1 MIRIHSSLLVVA
13 AFSLCSCA
21 SEQPPVEGT
30 LAMGGTPTDANAQAG
45 GTVSTAG
52 SPSTQAGASGT
63 SGSTGT
69 AGIGGTGQT
78 SNGGAA
84 SGNPSGVGGAAGAN
98 AAGGSAGGGG
108 TAGGAGAGTAG
119 GPAQNLALSHCYK
132 TGCTAQWKEDPCNA
146 FDGNMATVTG
156 PAKTWDSSQGALA
169 VDLGQTVAIG
179 KVVVY
184 YEPGSSDPNPGY
196 ALEVSSDGNTWTLV
210 KDVTSPNLVDTQT
223 DLKASGRYLRVRG
236 KQFFFDPWWLHSV
249 SEIEVWP
256 ATGAL

>member
-1 MIRIHSSLLVVA
+1 MIKIHSSLLAVGI
-13 AFSLCSCA
+13 FSLCSCA
-21 SEQPPVEGT
+21 SEQPPVDGT
-30 LAMGGTPTDANAQAG
+30 ISMGGTANDAKPSAAG
-45 GTVSTAG
+45 TASTAG
-52 SPSTQAGASGT
+52 SPSTQAGASNTGGSSGT
-63 SGSTGT
+63 VGMG
-69 AGIGGTGQT
+69 GIGQASPAGGTP
-78 SNGGAA
+78 SNV
-84 SGNPSGVGGAAGAN
+84 SGAAGVN
-98 AAGGSAGGGG
+98 AVGGSAGGGG
-108 TAGGAGAGTAG
+108 TTGGTAG

-210 KDVTSPNLVDTQT
+210 KDVTNPNLVDTQT
-223 DLKASGRYLRVRG
+223 DLHASGRYLRVRG

-256 ATGAL
+256 TTGAL

>member
-1 MIRIHSSLLVVA
+1 MIRTHSSLLAVGII
-13 AFSLCSCA
+13 SLCSCA
-21 SEQPPVEGT
+21 SEQPPVEDTG
-30 LAMGGTPTDANAQAG
+30 MGGTANDVNHPAAG
-45 GTVSTAG
+45 SASTAG
-52 SPSTQAGASGT
+52 SPSTQAGASNNGGT
-63 SGSTGT
+63 SGGAGMGGTSPTSPT
-69 AGIGGTGQT
+69 AGTP
-78 SNGGAA
+78 
-84 SGNPSGVGGAAGAN
+84 GNVNGAAGEN
-98 AAGGSAGGGG
+98 AAGGTAGGGG
-108 TAGGAGAGTAG
+108 TADGGTAG

-132 TGCTAQWKEDPCNA
+132 IGCTAQWKEDPCNA

-196 ALEVSSDGNTWTLV
+196 SLEVSSDGNTWTLV
-210 KDVTSPNLVDTQT
+210 KEVTKPDLVDTQT

-256 ATGAL
+256 TTSVL

>member
-1 MIRIHSSLLVVA
+1 MIKIHSSLFVVGI
-13 AFSLCSCA
+13 FSLCSCA
-21 SEQPPVEGT
+21 SEQPSVDGT
-30 LAMGGTPTDANAQAG
+30 PARGGTANDAQPPAAG
-45 GTVSTAG
+45 TASTAG
-52 SPSTQAGASGT
+52 SPSTQAGASNTGGSSGT
-63 SGSTGT
+63 VGM
-69 AGIGGTGQT
+69 GGTGQASPT
-78 SNGGAA
+78 GGTPGDV
-84 SGNPSGVGGAAGAN
+84 SGAAGVN
-98 AAGGSAGGGG
+98 AVGGSAVGGGG
-108 TAGGAGAGTAG
+108 TTGGTAG

-210 KDVTSPNLVDTQT
+210 KDVTNPNLVDTQT